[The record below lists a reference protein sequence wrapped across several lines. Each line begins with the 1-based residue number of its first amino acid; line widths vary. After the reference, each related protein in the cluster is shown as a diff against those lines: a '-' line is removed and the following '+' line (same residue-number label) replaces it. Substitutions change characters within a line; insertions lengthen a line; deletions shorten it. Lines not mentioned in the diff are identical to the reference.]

1 MIFVLNLAFKFVNM
15 KAYGFLLLIAAFV
28 FTSCNTVRVTYDFD
42 RSTDFNTYK
51 TYNFH
56 QNGIDKLELN
66 DLDKRRILNAID
78 AQMAVKGFTKSETSP
93 ELFINVL
100 ASSKEK
106 INIDNGYY
114 GGYWGPYYGGSSRVY
129 QYTSGTIIIDIIDNA
144 RNILIWQG
152 AGSGLNVSDLDNK
165 AEEIPQA
172 VSEILAKFP
181 PPAQK

>member
-1 MIFVLNLAFKFVNM
+1 MKWYSLFAF
-15 KAYGFLLLIAAFV
+15 LIAAV
-28 FTSCNTVRVTYDFD
+28 FLTSCNTVLVTYEFD

-78 AQMAVKGFTKSETSP
+78 AQMAAKGFTKSETSP

-114 GGYWGPYYGGSSRVY
+114 GGY
-129 QYTSGTIIIDIIDNA
+129 
-144 RNILIWQG
+144 
-152 AGSGLNVSDLDNK
+152 
-165 AEEIPQA
+165 
-172 VSEILAKFP
+172 
-181 PPAQK
+181 